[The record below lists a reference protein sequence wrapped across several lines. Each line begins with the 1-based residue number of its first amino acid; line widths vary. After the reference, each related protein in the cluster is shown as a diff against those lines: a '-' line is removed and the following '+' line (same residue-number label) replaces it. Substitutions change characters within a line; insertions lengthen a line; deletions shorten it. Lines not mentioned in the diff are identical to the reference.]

1 MKKFLFT
8 WIVTLIMFT
17 TTAVSGQDCEIYED
31 YKEGTS
37 TKMAHYDKKDKLT
50 GYTTMTVKERKEIPG
65 GVSLVFLQEYDDT
78 EEYTF
83 ENEFGIECVNGEVKM
98 DMSKMIDPNTL
109 SAYENMDIDIVTDE
123 MAIPAG
129 ASPGDKLNDGN
140 VKVTVDTGTP
150 VKVSINISMTNRL
163 VEGKEEVTT
172 PAGTF
177 DCLKISYEL
186 LTQIGFIKVK
196 SAVVEYYNK
205 KHGVIKSESLD
216 KKGKLTGYSVVEE
229 INY

>member
-1 MKKFLFT
+1 MKKILSAC
-8 WIVTLIMFT
+8 IVTLIVFT
-17 TTAVSGQDCEIYED
+17 APAAFGQDCEIYED

-65 GVSLVFLQEYDDT
+65 GVSLTFVQEYDDT

-98 DMSKMIDPNTL
+98 DMSKLIDPNTL
-109 SAYENMDIDIVTDE
+109 SAYEDMEIDIVADD
-123 MAIPAG
+123 MSIPSG
-129 ASPGDKLNDGN
+129 ASPGEQLNDGN
-140 VKVTVDTGTP
+140 VTVTVDTGTP
-150 VKVSINISMTNRL
+150 VKVSIKISMANRL
-163 VEGKEEVTT
+163 VESKEKVTT
-172 PAGTF
+172 PAGSF
-177 DCLKISYEL
+177 DCLKISYDMV
-186 LTQIGFIKVK
+186 TQIGFIKVK
-196 SAVVEYYNK
+196 SATVEYYNK
-205 KHGVIKSESLD
+205 KHGVIRSESLD